1 MFAFKTQ
8 TSTQTIGLLENQI
21 AVSSALLCIS
31 FSMNKELLEE
41 NKKLKLPVT
50 SNGSSHTKNL
60 EMKTVN
66 EKVAKLTTRCKAFQN
81 SATQLAVQLEKS
93 SQLNKI
99 LKEKVEV
106 IKLDLEKERGF
117 RAKLSKQCRRLD
129 QHVICLTRKNKEES
143 VKFIPDYFGKICT
156 AEIENSIGISVATY
170 STKLTD
176 LTSNDKNIWI
186 KHEIENL
193 KKQKRQA
200 DEKRLAVEEKLS
212 QIQND
217 FFLQTMH

>member
-1 MFAFKTQ
+1 
-8 TSTQTIGLLENQI
+8 
-21 AVSSALLCIS
+21 
-31 FSMNKELLEE
+31 MNKELLEE

-106 IKLDLEKERGF
+106 IKLE
-117 RAKLSKQCRRLD
+117 
-129 QHVICLTRKNKEES
+129 
-143 VKFIPDYFGKICT
+143 
-156 AEIENSIGISVATY
+156 
-170 STKLTD
+170 
-176 LTSNDKNIWI
+176 
-186 KHEIENL
+186 L
-193 KKQKRQA
+193 KKEHGLRTRFK
-200 DEKRLAVEEKLS
+200 S
-212 QIQND
+212 
-217 FFLQTMH
+217 